1 MTTTTFAAVHLLL
14 LALFGVARYFS
25 TLSAVSSAFRLMAE
39 QEAKTLLAENPANP
53 THAIL
58 RGGEKKQK
66 LHVKTTSSLGEGRE
80 HFERNGGNQ
89 PIFCP
94 KCRYKV
100 SSQQSPPFAGGASF
114 AMTPPLANAAFLVLE
129 ESESSPLVATTPTTT
144 IAAITATPISF
155 RRFSDTGPP

>member
-1 MTTTTFAAVHLLL
+1 MTTTAFAAVHLLL

-53 THAIL
+53 VHAI
-58 RGGEKKQK
+58 RGEKKKQK
-66 LHVKTTSSLGEGRE
+66 LHVKTMSSLGEGRE
-80 HFERNGGNQ
+80 HNGRNGGNQ

-100 SSQQSPPFAGGASF
+100 SSQTCKLRLKYLQETLQAV
-114 AMTPPLANAAFLVLE
+114 AAVGEAL
-129 ESESSPLVATTPTTT
+129 
-144 IAAITATPISF
+144 
-155 RRFSDTGPP
+155 